1 MCLISSLNKKIRR
14 RLEEKKKENVNAFQ
28 SVSTNN
34 GDSLSARKRISSMN
48 DNGLTRTY
56 IHSYA
61 ERYVNDSK
69 NKVLCS
75 LSLCSR
81 HWNVQLCVCVCSAA
95 AFFVDLDH

>member
-1 MCLISSLNKKIRR
+1 MCLISSLDKKIRR

-75 LSLCSR
+75 LSLFTPLERSVMCM
-81 HWNVQLCVCVCSAA
+81 CVFSCC
-95 AFFVDLDH
+95 LLR